1 MPPVYAKNS
10 SISIQH
16 EMTTEKVEQELRDAL
31 AHLYD
36 PNYQPSE
43 ILCELTGCDQR
54 EGALAVQSAMIRAIE
69 DLTPSP
75 NASPNSPTN
84 QIHALL
90 HNRFVQKLTLE
101 ETAKRMHM
109 SLSSTCRTQRT
120 AVHALAR
127 ILWEHRQ
134 AAGQLPEKQA
144 QENGRQLSDEAGV
157 NARAIDWRA
166 QAKRELASLLAS
178 APDVVSDVGETIH
191 GALELMAP
199 LISKLGVRVEV
210 GFVQPDLVATIHPSV
225 LRQLLITAIG
235 RLARYTSTGQLT
247 IYAGRE
253 GGNAKITIVSDISAE
268 NRPTE
273 GDLIADM
280 VALENIVVE
289 ANIDGDH
296 VSLGVEVPSVG
307 KTTVLVVDDN
317 LDMARFYRRCSEGTR
332 YHIVHM
338 AQGQGLFETVKVVGP
353 DIIVLDVMLPDIDG
367 WDLLMRLHEDPAT
380 RSTPIIICTVVKEED
395 LALSLGATC
404 YLTKPVRPREFIQA
418 LDQLLLR
425 A

>member
-1 MPPVYAKNS
+1 
-10 SISIQH
+10 
-16 EMTTEKVEQELRDAL
+16 MTTEKVEQELRDAL

-36 PNYQPSE
+36 PNYHPSE
-43 ILCELTGCDQR
+43 IVCALTGYDKQA
-54 EGALAVQSAMIRAIE
+54 GVLAVQSAVIRAIE
-69 DLTPSP
+69 DLTPPP
-75 NASPNSPTN
+75 NASPNSPPN

-90 HNRFVQKLTLE
+90 HHRFVLKLTLE

-109 SLSSTCRTQRT
+109 SLSSTCRTQRA

-127 ILWEHRQ
+127 TLWERHQ
-134 AAGQLPEKQA
+134 AAGPPLEKQA
-144 QENGRQLSDEAGV
+144 PENGSQLSDADGT
-157 NARAIDWRA
+157 NAQATDWRA
-166 QAKRELASLLAS
+166 QAKRELASLLAN
-178 APDVVSDVGETIH
+178 APDVVSDVRETIH

-235 RLARYTSTGQLT
+235 RLARYTSTRQLT

-253 GGNAKITIVSDISAE
+253 EGNARITIVSAISAE

-273 GDLIADM
+273 DDLIADM
-280 VALENIVVE
+280 VALENVVVE
-289 ANIDGDH
+289 ASIYGDH
-296 VSLGVEVPSVG
+296 VSLGMEVPSVG

-317 LDMARFYRRCSEGTR
+317 PDMARFYRRCSEGTR
-332 YHIVHM
+332 YHIVHV
-338 AQGQGLFETVKVVGP
+338 AQGQGLFETIKVVVP
-353 DIIVLDVMLPDIDG
+353 DIIVLDVMLPDVDG
-367 WDLLMRLHEDPAT
+367 WELLIRLHEDPAT

-395 LALSLGATC
+395 LALSLGAAR
-404 YLTKPVRPREFIQA
+404 YLAKPVRPREFIQT
-418 LDQLLLR
+418 LDQLLLQ

>member
-16 EMTTEKVEQELRDAL
+16 EMTTEKIERELRDAL

-36 PNYQPSE
+36 PNYYPSE
-43 ILCELTGCDQR
+43 IVCALTGCDKQ
-54 EGALAVQSAMIRAIE
+54 EGVLAVQAAVIRAIE
-69 DLTPSP
+69 DLTLPP
-75 NASPNSPTN
+75 NSSPNSPAN
-84 QIHALL
+84 QIHTLL
-90 HNRFVQKLTLE
+90 HNRFVLKLTLE

-109 SLSSTCRTQRT
+109 SLSSTCRTQRA

-127 ILWEHRQ
+127 ILWERRQ
-134 AAGQLPEKQA
+134 AAAPPLEKHAPESTS
-144 QENGRQLSDEAGV
+144 QLSDADGT
-157 NARAIDWRA
+157 NTQATDWRA
-166 QAKRELASLLAS
+166 QTKRELASLLAS
-178 APDVVSDVGETIH
+178 APDVVSNVKEAIH

-235 RLARYTSTGQLT
+235 RLARYTSTRQLT

-253 GGNAKITIVSDISAE
+253 EGNAKITIVSVISAE

-273 GDLIADM
+273 DDLIADI
-280 VALENIVVE
+280 VTLENIVVE
-289 ANIDGDH
+289 ADIHGDQ

-317 LDMARFYRRCSEGTR
+317 QDMGHFYRRCSEGTR
-332 YHIVHM
+332 YHIVHV
-338 AQGQGLFETVKVVGP
+338 AQGQGLLETIRVVVP
-353 DIIVLDVMLPDIDG
+353 DVIVLDVMLPDVDG
-367 WDLLMRLHEDPAT
+367 WDLLMRLHQNPAT
-380 RSTPIIICTVVKEED
+380 RYIPIIICTVVKEED
-395 LALSLGATC
+395 LALSLGAAR
-404 YLTKPVRPREFIQA
+404 YLAKPVRPREFIQA
-418 LDQLLLR
+418 LDQLLLP

>member
-1 MPPVYAKNS
+1 MPLVDAKNP

-16 EMTTEKVEQELRDAL
+16 DMTTEKVEQELRDAL

-36 PNYQPSE
+36 PDYQPSE
-43 ILCELTGCDQR
+43 IVCALTGCDRQA
-54 EGALAVQSAMIRAIE
+54 GVLVVQSAVIRAIE
-69 DLTPSP
+69 DLTPP
-75 NASPNSPTN
+75 PHTLPNSPPN

-90 HNRFVQKLTLE
+90 HHRFVQKLTLE

-109 SLSSTCRTQRT
+109 SLSSTYRTQRA

-127 ILWEHRQ
+127 TLWERRQ
-134 AAGQLPEKQA
+134 ADRPPLEQA
-144 QENGRQLSDEAGV
+144 SGNESQPSDVDGT
-157 NARAIDWRA
+157 NAQATDWRA
-166 QAKRELASLLAS
+166 QAKRELASLLAT
-178 APDVVSDVGETIH
+178 APDVVSDVRETIH

-199 LISKLGVRVEV
+199 LISKLDVRVEV

-235 RLARYTSTGQLT
+235 RLARYTSTRQLT

-253 GGNAKITIVSDISAE
+253 EGNAKIAIVSAISAE

-273 GDLIADM
+273 DDLIADM
-280 VALENIVVE
+280 VALENVVVE
-289 ANIDGDH
+289 ASIHGDH
-296 VSLGVEVPSVG
+296 VSLGIEVPSVG

-332 YHIVHM
+332 YHIVHV
-338 AQGQGLFETVKVVGP
+338 AQGQGLFETIKVVVP
-353 DIIVLDVMLPDIDG
+353 DVIVLDVMLPDVDG
-367 WDLLMRLHEDPAT
+367 WELLIRLHEDPAT
-380 RSTPIIICTVVKEED
+380 RSTPVIICTVVKEED
-395 LALSLGATC
+395 LALSLGAAR
-404 YLTKPVRPREFIQA
+404 YLAKPVRPREFIQT
-418 LDQLLLR
+418 LDQLLLP

>member
-1 MPPVYAKNS
+1 
-10 SISIQH
+10 
-16 EMTTEKVEQELRDAL
+16 MTTEKVEQELRDAL

-36 PNYQPSE
+36 PNYHPSE
-43 ILCELTGCDQR
+43 IVCALTGCDKQA
-54 EGALAVQSAMIRAIE
+54 GVLAVQSAVIRAIE

-90 HNRFVQKLTLE
+90 HHRFVLKLTLE

-109 SLSSTCRTQRT
+109 SLSSVCRTQRA

-127 ILWEHRQ
+127 SLWERRQ
-134 AAGQLPEKQA
+134 ATGQPAEKPV
-144 QENGRQLSDEAGV
+144 QEKGSSLSDAAGV
-157 NARAIDWRA
+157 NAQAADWRA

-178 APDVVSDVGETIH
+178 APDVVSDVRETIH

-247 IYAGRE
+247 IHAGRE
-253 GGNAKITIVSDISAE
+253 EGNAKIAIVSAISAE

-273 GDLIADM
+273 GDLIGDM
-280 VALENIVVE
+280 VALENVVVE
-289 ANIDGDH
+289 ASIYGDH
-296 VSLGVEVPSVG
+296 VSLGMEVPSVG

-332 YHIVHM
+332 YHIVHV
-338 AQGQGLFETVKVVGP
+338 AQGQGLLETIKVVVP
-353 DIIVLDVMLPDIDG
+353 DIIVLDVMLPDVDG
-367 WDLLMRLHEDPAT
+367 WELLMRLHEDTTT
-380 RSTPIIICTVVKEED
+380 RCTPIIICTVVKEED
-395 LALSLGATC
+395 LALSLGAAR
-404 YLTKPVRPREFIQA
+404 YLAKPVRPREFIQA
-418 LDQLLLR
+418 LDQLLLP